1 MRNKNYKELKLQLEW
16 KYNHEDTDW
25 EELADLYKIAP
36 LGDKKADELRKAFG
50 NSMFKCF
57 VYEKSQLIGVGRAL
71 ADGVDC
77 SYICDVA
84 VHPQYQGTG
93 IGKGIVKKLMS
104 LSEGHKKLIL
114 YANPGKE
121 GFYKKLGFK
130 RMTTAMAIFEDQV
143 SALERGLVD
152 ET

>member
-1 MRNKNYKELKLQLEW
+1 LQLIW
-16 KYNHEDTDW
+16 KYDQESIDW
-25 EELADLYKIAP
+25 EELADLYIIAP
-36 LGDKKADELRKAFG
+36 LGNKKAGELQKAFG

-57 VYEKSQLIGVGRAL
+57 VYENSHLIGVGRAL
-71 ADGVDC
+71 ADGIDC

-84 VHPQYQGTG
+84 VHPKYHGKG
-93 IGKGIVKKLMS
+93 IGKSIVKKLMS

-130 RMTTAMAIFEDQV
+130 RMTTAMAIFEDQA